1 MTLGSL
7 HFRRFSTRLV
17 CLLLGLLAVVM
28 ATVYLLIAQANRRN
42 AIQHIDQS
50 LKIGARI
57 FRQNLSERID
67 YLAGSAKVMSNDFQ
81 IRKLIMQDPL
91 DRETLRSN
99 LTSYADRLRFNASTR
114 PPVISLFSPDR
125 EFLALSVRETALGE
139 ENLSPFRALIQLAAN
154 SDLEQASGYSYLA
167 GQLHVLVVVPLYA
180 PYPNV
185 AGWFGLAYP
194 IDTAL
199 AQAIKNTTLLELT
212 FASNPAGP
220 NHRILSTTLPGGMAG
235 AVLAARIPD
244 PGAAP
249 DSTILSLGAEPYVT
263 LFESLEMLG
272 EAPVTIV
279 LQRSLLAELAP
290 AKALEQTVL
299 VISLA
304 ALLAA
309 ALAALWIARGVSQ
322 PLQQLAGHTKLITA
336 GDYTQ
341 RLTLDRGDELGQ
353 LATAFNQM
361 TAGLAERDKV
371 RDLLGK
377 VVSPEIATQL
387 LSADLQL
394 GGEEREVTI
403 LFCDLRDFTGMS
415 EQMAPTEVLALL
427 NRYLDRMSAIIEKH
441 GGVIDKYIGDAIMA
455 LFGAP
460 VADPASARR
469 AIAAAREMAQA
480 LNTFNR
486 ELAAEAAAAPALNLP
501 TGLAFGIGINTARV
515 VAGNMGSKTRLN
527 YTVIGDGVNLASR
540 LESLTK
546 DPAYDTPIIVSEA
559 TLRAIPNPPPARLLG
574 EVKIKGKTTAVRI
587 FALAAK
593 GESNPPYSMAPDL
606 PAQPAG

>member
-1 MTLGSL
+1 MRLYPFQ
-7 HFRRFSTRLV
+7 FRRFSTRLI
-17 CLLLGLLAVVM
+17 CLLLGLLAAVF
-28 ATVYLLIAQANRRN
+28 AAVYLLIAQANKRN
-42 AIQHIDQS
+42 AIEHIDQN

-67 YLAGSAKVMSNDFQ
+67 YLSGNAKVMSNDFQ

-99 LTSYADRLRFNASTR
+99 LNSYADRLRFNANAS
-114 PPVISLFSPDR
+114 PPVITLFSAER
-125 EFLALSVRETALGE
+125 EIIAMSVRETTLGE
-139 ENLSPFRALIQLAAN
+139 ENVNPFQYLIRLATAN
-154 SDLEQASGYSYLA
+154 DMEQASGYSYLA
-167 GQLHVLVVVPLYA
+167 GKLHVLVVVPLYA

-194 IDTAL
+194 IDTAF

-212 FASNPAGP
+212 FASNAAEPD
-220 NHRILSTTLPGGMAG
+220 HRILSTTLPAGMAME
-235 AVLAARIPD
+235 VLAAKIP
-244 PGAAP
+244 GNGNAR
-249 DSTILSLGAEPYVT
+249 DSAILNLAGEPYVT
-263 LFESLEMLG
+263 LFEPLEMLG
-272 EAPVTIV
+272 EAPVTIA

-290 AKALEQTVL
+290 AKALERTVL
-299 VISLA
+299 FISLA
-304 ALLAA
+304 ALAA
-309 ALAALWIARGVSQ
+309 AAMAALWIARGVSQ
-322 PLQQLAGHTKLITA
+322 PLQQLAGHTNRVAT

-341 RLTLDRGDELGQ
+341 RLKLDRGDELGQ
-353 LATAFNQM
+353 LATAFNHM

-387 LSADLQL
+387 LHSDLKL

-415 EQMAPTEVLALL
+415 EKMAPTELLTLL
-427 NRYLDRMSAIIEKH
+427 NRYLDRMSSVIEKH

-460 VADPASARR
+460 VADPEAASK
-469 AIAAAREMAQA
+469 AIAASREMAQA

-486 ELAAEAAAAPALNLP
+486 ELVAEGRP
-501 TGLAFGIGINTARV
+501 TLAFGIGINTARV

-540 LESLTK
+540 LETLTK

-559 TLRAIPNPPPARLLG
+559 TLRAIKDPPPARVLG
-574 EVKIKGKTTAVRI
+574 EVKVRGKADPVRI
-587 FALAAK
+587 YALRAK
-593 GESNPPYSMAPDL
+593 GESTPPYPMVPDL
-606 PAQPAG
+606 PPTTAL